1 MLSSLSSF
9 ECRLRFLSSK
19 IMKVDLIYVCI
30 PGSFYIEEMVIEKY
44 YRNSLAISDTD
55 RAKM

>member
-19 IMKVDLIYVCI
+19 IMKVGLIYVCI
-30 PGSFYIEEMVIEKY
+30 LGLFYKEEMEVKKY
-44 YRNSLAISDTD
+44 NRNSLAISDTD
-55 RAKM
+55 TFV